1 MEKTWK
7 LKKIISKNL
16 NGPRWYKSMGSPGFI
31 RSYCDVYTGLSGGL
45 GHGPLKIEMRL
56 RGERF
61 ENVRVEYAI

>member
-1 MEKTWK
+1 M
-7 LKKIISKNL
+7 
-16 NGPRWYKSMGSPGFI
+16 
-31 RSYCDVYTGLSGGL
+31 SGGL